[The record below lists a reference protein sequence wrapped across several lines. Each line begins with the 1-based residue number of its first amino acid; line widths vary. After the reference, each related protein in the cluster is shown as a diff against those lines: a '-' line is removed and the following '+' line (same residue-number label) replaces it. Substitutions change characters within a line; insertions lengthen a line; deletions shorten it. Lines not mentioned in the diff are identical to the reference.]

1 MRCTHSQLSLG
12 YLISGSNLDSSN
24 FEAEDTSIFHL
35 STISSSTFEDMLRGT
50 SSFGYFLEEEG
61 YECVPSPTNSGP
73 DGEAYFSGLLSIA
86 LISEQLRQD
95 CNVLDIE
102 IISGIFRFQVGTTLK
117 FTAHG
122 TAE

>member
-35 STISSSTFEDMLRGT
+35 STISSSTFEDLLRGT

-73 DGEAYFSGLLSIA
+73 DGEAYFSGLLFIA
-86 LISEQLRQD
+86 LINEQITLAW
-95 CNVLDIE
+95 NVLE
-102 IISGIFRFQVGTTLK
+102 RLSGIFRCQVGTTLE

>member
-1 MRCTHSQLSLG
+1 MRCTHSELSVG

-35 STISSSTFEDMLRGT
+35 STISSSTFEDLLRGT

-73 DGEAYFSGLLSIA
+73 DGEAYFSGLLFIA
-86 LISEQLRQD
+86 LINEQLTLAW
-95 CNVLDIE
+95 NVLDIE
-102 IISGIFRFQVGTTLK
+102 RIYGIFRV
-117 FTAHG
+117 
-122 TAE
+122 